1 MNSLTNQTS
10 RQTIKLPSV
19 SDAGQDLRKWERVE
33 IERSDI
39 EASQQNLSDLK
50 SDETQIA
57 RYRNPPAD
65 TVYPL
70 EFSYYLL
77 GDVRGKTVLDFGCGN
92 GENTILMARRGARVL
107 SMDISAAS
115 VKVAEKRLEINGL
128 ENAAEF
134 FAGSAHD
141 ICLPDES
148 VDVVFGMAILHHL
161 DLKLSAK
168 EVFRILKPGGRAIFQ
183 EPVRNSK
190 FVWFVRNLIPY
201 QAPDTSPFERPLTDD
216 ELKQFAADFSV
227 YKSWAFAMPYVNL
240 TKIFVENEKLVRPL
254 RRFDQKLL
262 KAFPPINHYAT
273 IRVVEMTK

>member
-1 MNSLTNQTS
+1 MKNPGSQM
-10 RQTIKLPSV
+10 SV
-19 SDAGQDLRKWERVE
+19 SNGSSIDNYDLRKWERVE
-33 IERSDI
+33 IERSNI
-39 EASQQNLSDLK
+39 EASHQNLSALK
-50 SDETQIA
+50 ADAAQVA

-70 EFSYYLL
+70 EFSYHLL
-77 GDVRGKTVLDFGCGN
+77 GDVRGKTILDFGCGN
-92 GENTILMARRGARVL
+92 GENTILLARRGARVL

-115 VKVAEKRLEINGL
+115 VKVAEKRLEMNGL

-141 ICLPDES
+141 ICLPDKS

-161 DLKLSAK
+161 DLKLAAE
-168 EVFRILKPGGRAIFQ
+168 EVFRVLKPGGRAIFQ

-201 QAPDTSPFERPLTDD
+201 QAPDTSPFERPLTDA
-216 ELKQFAADFSV
+216 ELKEFARNFSG
-227 YKSWAFAMPYVNL
+227 YKSWSFAMPYVNL
-240 TKIFVENEKLVRPL
+240 TKLFIENEKLLRPM
-254 RRFDQKLL
+254 RKFDRKLL
-262 KAFPPINHYAT
+262 KTFPQMNHFAT